1 MHILVTGG
9 AGYVG
14 SAVVEELIRAGY
26 QVSVADNLQQGHR
39 QAVLPEARFIKADI
53 RNAREMDYLFKKQ
66 RPDAVVHMA
75 AETVV
80 EFSMTDPRRY
90 FENNVQGGSVLL
102 NTMLKYDVKQM
113 IFSSTAAVYGEP
125 ETTSIDENHP
135 LKPVN
140 SYGESKL
147 IFERILEWYGRA
159 YGIKH
164 ISFRYFC
171 AAGATEQLGEDHRPE
186 THLIPNVLKSVINNK
201 PLFVYGDDYPTTDGS
216 CVRDFV
222 HVSDIQRGHTSA
234 LTKLQELSGSIYNLG
249 NKQGYTVLQVI
260 KAAEKVTGQRIKYK
274 VAPRR
279 SGDPAILIA
288 NSDRARKEL
297 GWQPEFPTLE
307 AMLDTAWQW
316 FKRHPEGYAN

>member
-1 MHILVTGG
+1 VHILVTGG

-14 SAVVEELIRAGY
+14 SAVVEELIMAGY

-39 QAVLPEARFIKADI
+39 QAVLPEAAFIKADI
-53 RNAREMDYLFKKQ
+53 RNPGEMDDLFKKQ
-66 RPDAVVHMA
+66 CPDAVVHMA

-125 ETTSIDENHP
+125 ETKSIDENHP

-147 IFERILEWYGRA
+147 MFERILAWYGRA

-171 AAGATEQLGEDHRPE
+171 AAGATGQLGEDHTPE
-186 THLIPNVLKSVINNK
+186 THLIPNVLKSVINGK
-201 PLFVYGDDYPTTDGS
+201 SLFVFGDDYPTDDGS
-216 CVRDFV
+216 CIRDFV
-222 HVSDIQRGHTSA
+222 HVSDIARGHTSA

-260 KAAEKVTGQRIKYK
+260 KAAEKVTGQSIKYQ

-279 SGDPAILIA
+279 SGDPAVLIA

-316 FKRHPEGYAN
+316 FKGHPEGYAD

>member
-1 MHILVTGG
+1 VHILVTGG

-14 SAVVEELIRAGY
+14 SAVVEELIRAGHR
-26 QVSVADNLQQGHR
+26 VSVADNLQQGHR
-39 QAVLPEARFIKADI
+39 QAVLPEATFIKADI
-53 RNAREMDYLFKKQ
+53 RNPGEMDALFQKQ

-80 EFSMTDPRRY
+80 EFSMTDPKRY

-125 ETTSIDENHP
+125 ETSSIDENHP
-135 LKPVN
+135 LQPVN

-147 IFERILEWYGRA
+147 MFERILAWYGRA

-171 AAGATEQLGEDHRPE
+171 AAGATGQLGEDHTPE

-201 PLFVYGDDYPTTDGS
+201 PLFVFGDDYPTDDGS
-216 CVRDFV
+216 CIRDFV
-222 HVSDIQRGHTSA
+222 HVSDIARGHTGA

-260 KAAEKVTGQRIKYK
+260 KAAEKVTGQSIKYQ

-279 SGDPAILIA
+279 RGDPAVLIA
-288 NSDRARKEL
+288 NSDRARTEL
-297 GWQPEFPTLE
+297 GWQPQYPTLE
-307 AMLDTAWQW
+307 SMLDTAWKW
-316 FKRHPEGYAN
+316 FKGHPEGYAD